1 MTSVT
6 RVLTAVLVYLTLAVT
21 VAGTS
26 LGGLAPFAAAAPGP
40 TEPGPTEPAPIE
52 PGTGEPGLAEP
63 NLGTTPPI
71 GWTQLGRSD
80 RVDILG
86 SDQLID
92 TDIPVPPGVVP
103 GQLLGTIGSVVN
115 TIDGRVD
122 VIDGRGVAMGSIPAP
137 GDQSSAPFAI
147 DISKAR
153 VLNGIAK
160 LSFVLRDRNP
170 PGNSCSRSSSLTLS
184 QLGVTYV
191 GQTPYPVIVADFL
204 PGYLDQILI
213 RTGPSPT
220 PAAQQAALELVAK
233 LTRLYRP
240 MPVRIGV
247 DTSAE
252 PTPPGP
258 PTRRVI
264 ELRDNSPAGLRVI
277 NPNSPDAALVIT
289 GRGDELTRQ
298 VALFSDR
305 RVKLAQTG
313 SATVTAVQQDSPTAT
328 TIKTFA
334 QLGMGGKT
342 SVQGTG
348 SLYVGFDASQFAVG
362 SIQQATLHLIA
373 HYSPVVAGE
382 ASVVVRAGDAVLAA
396 RRLDESG
403 LLDITGI
410 IPKESI
416 NSAVGIVL
424 ELRYLPKQECAPLN
438 DRMEF
443 ALDPASTVAVTPG
456 SRNRGGFPVLPM
468 AFTPDFAV
476 VVDSPEH
483 LRFAAAAV
491 NLLAQQTGVTLQ
503 PRITDMASAAG
514 SGQGLLIVGPG
525 EDLKKSGLIGPVS
538 FDGGNAVGIDG
549 TTDTGVDLNGPI
561 GVVQA
566 FSHNDRMV
574 LAINGTGSWS
584 LVQSSLDYIRALD
597 SRWSSL
603 SGDVVA
609 TGTAGQTVT
618 LTLREGGAL
627 LNEYP
632 GDGWRLW
639 ALLSAAAV
647 VAALLVAAGVLLW
660 RRRTSGG

>member
-1 MTSVT
+1 MTHT
-6 RVLTAVLVYLTLAVT
+6 IRALKAMFAVIMVITTPLCGALHCASAETETET
-21 VAGTS
+21 VA
-26 LGGLAPFAAAAPGP
+26 
-40 TEPGPTEPAPIE
+40 PAS
-52 PGTGEPGLAEP
+52 
-63 NLGTTPPI
+63 TPPI
-71 GWTQLGRSD
+71 PWLQLGLSD
-80 RVDILG
+80 RVTMLG
-86 SDQLID
+86 SDQFFD
-92 TDIPVPPGVVP
+92 TEIPVPPGVIP

-115 TIDGRVD
+115 AVDGRVD
-122 VIDGRGVAMGSIPAP
+122 IIDGRGVALGSIPAP
-137 GDQSSAPFAI
+137 ADLSSAPFAI
-147 DISKAR
+147 DISQAH
-153 VLNGIAK
+153 VVNGKAK
-160 LSFVLRDRNP
+160 LSFVLRDKNP
-170 PGNSCSRSSSLTLS
+170 PGNSCSRSASLTLS
-184 QLGVTYV
+184 QLGVTYL
-191 GQTPYPVIVADFL
+191 GETPYPVIVADFL
-204 PGYLDQILI
+204 PGYLNQILI
-213 RTGPSPT
+213 RTGPAPT

-240 MPVRIGV
+240 MPVNVDV
-247 DTSAE
+247 DTSAG
-252 PTPPGP
+252 PIAPGLP
-258 PTRRVI
+258 ARRVI
-264 ELRDNSPAGLRVI
+264 ELREDGEAGLTVT
-277 NPNSPDAALVIT
+277 NPNSPGAALVIT
-289 GRGDELTRQ
+289 GRGDELSRQ

-313 SATVTAVQQDSPTAT
+313 AATVTEVGQDKPTAT

-334 QLGMGGKT
+334 QLGMAGKV

-382 ASVVVRAGDAVLAA
+382 ASVVVRSGDAVLAA

-416 NSAVGIVL
+416 NSAVGVVL

-443 ALDPASTVAVTPG
+443 AIDPASTVAVTPG

-476 VVDSPEH
+476 VVDDPGH

-514 SGQGLLIVGPG
+514 SAQGLLLVGPG
-525 EDLKKSGLIGPVS
+525 EDLKKSGLSGPVS
-538 FDGGNAVGIDG
+538 FDGGNTVGIDG
-549 TTDTGVDLNGPI
+549 ATNTVVDLNGPI
-561 GVVQA
+561 GVIQA
-566 FSHNDRMV
+566 FSDNDRMV
-574 LAINGTGSWS
+574 LAVSGSGDWS
-584 LVQSSLDYIRALD
+584 LVQRSFDYIRALD
-597 SRWSSL
+597 SRWASL

-609 TGTAGQTVT
+609 TGSAGQTVN

-627 LNEYP
+627 ANEYP
-632 GDGWRLW
+632 GDSWRRW
-639 ALLSAAAV
+639 ALLSAGAV
-647 VAALLVAAGVLLW
+647 VTILLGTAVALLW
-660 RRRTSGG
+660 RRRRARLGR

>member
-1 MTSVT
+1 MNAAK
-6 RVLTAVLVYLTLAVT
+6 RVLTSVLVYLTL
-21 VAGTS
+21 AGTS
-26 LGGLAPFAAAAPGP
+26 LGGLASLAAAAPGP
-40 TEPGPTEPAPIE
+40 TEPGPAE
-52 PGTGEPGLAEP
+52 PGPAGPVLAVP
-63 NLGTTPPI
+63 NPGTTPPI
-71 GWTQLGRSD
+71 GWIQLGLSD

-86 SDQLID
+86 SDQLVD

-115 TIDGRVD
+115 TVDGRVD
-122 VIDGRGVAMGSIPAP
+122 VLDGRGVAMGSIPAP
-137 GDQSSAPFAI
+137 DEVSSTPFAI
-147 DISKAR
+147 DISQAR

-170 PGNSCSRSSSLTLS
+170 PGNSCSRSSSLSLS

-204 PGYLDQILI
+204 PGYLDRILI

-240 MPVRIGV
+240 MPVRIDI
-247 DTSAE
+247 DTSAA

-258 PTRRVI
+258 PSQRVI

-289 GRGDELTRQ
+289 GRGDELSRQ
-298 VALFSDR
+298 VGLFSDR
-305 RVKLAQTG
+305 RVKLAQTA
-313 SATVTAVQQDSPTAT
+313 SATVTAAQQDSPTAT

-334 QLGMGGKT
+334 QLGMGGRT

-382 ASVVVRAGDAVLAA
+382 ASVVVRAGNAVLAA

-403 LLDITGI
+403 LLDLTGI

-456 SRNRGGFPVLPM
+456 SHNRGGFPVLPM
-468 AFTPDFAV
+468 AFTPDFSV
-476 VVDSPEH
+476 VVDSAEH

-503 PRITDMASAAG
+503 PRITDLASAAG
-514 SGQGLLIVGPG
+514 SGQGLLLVGPG

-538 FDGGNAVGIDG
+538 FDGGNTVGIDG
-549 TTDTGVDLNGPI
+549 ATDTVVDLNGPI

-566 FSHNDRMV
+566 FSNNDRMV
-574 LAINGTGSWS
+574 LAISGTGDWS
-584 LVQSSLDYIRALD
+584 LVQSSFDHIRALD
-597 SRWSSL
+597 SRWASL

-627 LNEYP
+627 ANEYP
-632 GDGWRLW
+632 GDSWIRW
-639 ALLSAAAV
+639 TLLSAGAA
-647 VAALLVAAGVLLW
+647 AAILLATAGLLLW
-660 RRRTSGG
+660 RRRRVQHG

>member
-1 MTSVT
+1 MIIIR
-6 RVLTAVLVYLTLAVT
+6 RVLTVVLVYITLAS
-21 VAGTS
+21 TS
-26 LGGLAPFAAAAPGP
+26 LGGLAWLATAD
-40 TEPGPTEPAPIE
+40 
-52 PGTGEPGLAEP
+52 PGLAEP
-63 NLGTTPPI
+63 VPALPGPVTTPPI
-71 GWTQLGRSD
+71 AWTQLGLSD
-80 RVDILG
+80 RVDMLG

-103 GQLLGTIGSVVN
+103 GQLLGTIGSVAN
-115 TIDGRVD
+115 TVDGRVD
-122 VIDGRGVAMGSIPAP
+122 IIDGLGVAMGSIPAP
-137 GDQSSAPFAI
+137 GDMSSAPFAI
-147 DISKAR
+147 DISRAR
-153 VLNGIAK
+153 VVNGVAK
-160 LSFVLRDRNP
+160 LSFILRDRNP
-170 PGNSCSRSSSLTLS
+170 PGNSCSRPASLTLS
-184 QLGVTYV
+184 QLGVTYG
-191 GQTPYPVIVADFL
+191 GQTPNPVIVADFL
-204 PGYLDQILI
+204 PGYVEQILI
-213 RTGPSPT
+213 RTGLAPT
-220 PAAQQAALELVAK
+220 PAVQQAALELVAK

-240 MPVRIGV
+240 MPVRIDV
-247 DTSAE
+247 DSSPAANL
-252 PTPPGP
+252 PGP
-258 PTRRVI
+258 PSRRVI
-264 ELRDNSPAGLRVI
+264 ELRDSAGAGLRVI

-289 GRGDELTRQ
+289 GRGDELSRQ

-313 SATVTAVQQDSPTAT
+313 SATVTAAVQDSPTAT

-403 LLDITGI
+403 LLDITGV

-416 NSAVGIVL
+416 NSAVGVVL

-456 SRNRGGFPVLPM
+456 SHNRGGFPVLPM

-476 VVDSPEH
+476 VVDSPQH

-503 PRITDMASAAG
+503 PRITDMTSAAG
-514 SGQGLLIVGPG
+514 SGQGLLVVGPG
-525 EDLKKSGLIGPVS
+525 EDLKKSGLTAPVS
-538 FDGGNAVGIDG
+538 FDGSNTVGIG
-549 TTDTGVDLNGPI
+549 GATDTVVDLNGPV

-574 LAINGTGSWS
+574 LAINGTGDWA
-584 LVQSSLDYIRALD
+584 LVQSSFDYIRSLD
-597 SRWSSL
+597 SRWASL
-603 SGDVVA
+603 TGDVVA
-609 TGTAGQTVT
+609 TGAASQTVT

-632 GDGWRLW
+632 GDGWRWW
-639 ALLSAAAV
+639 ALLSATAV
-647 VAALLVAAGVLLW
+647 VTALLATAGLLLW
-660 RRRTSGG
+660 RRRRAQHG

>member
-1 MTSVT
+1 M
-6 RVLTAVLVYLTLAVT
+6 RVVGTILVYVILAG
-21 VAGTS
+21 AS
-26 LGGLAPFAAAAPGP
+26 LGGLARLATA
-40 TEPGPTEPAPIE
+40 EPGPAE
-52 PGTGEPGLAEP
+52 PGPPEPVPAVVDP
-63 NLGTTPPI
+63 VTTPPI
-71 GWTQLGRSD
+71 AWTQLGRSD
-80 RVDILG
+80 RVDMLG
-86 SDQLID
+86 SDQLVD
-92 TDIPVPPGVVP
+92 TDIPVPPGVIP

-115 TIDGRVD
+115 TVDGRVD
-122 VIDGRGVAMGSIPAP
+122 IIDGRGVAMGSIPVP
-137 GDQSSAPFAI
+137 GGLGSAPFAI
-147 DISKAR
+147 DISQAR

-191 GQTPYPVIVADFL
+191 GQAPYPVIVADFF
-204 PGYLDQILI
+204 PGYLDQLLI

-240 MPVRIGV
+240 MPVRIDV

-258 PTRRVI
+258 PSRRVI

-289 GRGDELTRQ
+289 GRGDELSRQ

-313 SATVTAVQQDSPTAT
+313 SAAVTAVGQDSPTAT

-403 LLDITGI
+403 LLDISGI

-416 NSAVGIVL
+416 NSAVGVVL

-438 DRMEF
+438 DRLEF

-456 SRNRGGFPVLPM
+456 SHNRGGFPVLPM

-503 PRITDMASAAG
+503 PRITDLASAVG
-514 SGQGLLIVGPG
+514 SGQGLLVVVPG
-525 EDLKKSGLIGPVS
+525 EDLKKSGLSAPVS
-538 FDGGNAVGIDG
+538 FDGGNTVGIDG
-549 TTDTGVDLNGPI
+549 ATDTVVDLNGPL
-561 GVVQA
+561 GVIQA

-574 LAINGTGSWS
+574 LAINGTGDWS
-584 LVQSSLDYIRALD
+584 LAQSSFDYIRALD
-597 SRWSSL
+597 SRWTSL
-603 SGDVVA
+603 TGDVVA
-609 TGTAGQTVT
+609 TATARQTVN

-632 GDGWRLW
+632 GDGWRWW
-639 ALLSAAAV
+639 ALLSAATIA
-647 VAALLVAAGVLLW
+647 AALLIAAGVLLW
-660 RRRTSGG
+660 RRRRAQHG

>member
-1 MTSVT
+1 MIIIR
-6 RVLTAVLVYLTLAVT
+6 RVLTVVLVYITLAS
-21 VAGTS
+21 TS
-26 LGGLAPFAAAAPGP
+26 LGGPAWLTTA
-40 TEPGPTEPAPIE
+40 EPGP
-52 PGTGEPGLAEP
+52 AEP
-63 NLGTTPPI
+63 VPAVPGPVTTPPI
-71 GWTQLGRSD
+71 AWTQLGLSD
-80 RVDILG
+80 RVDMLG

-103 GQLLGTIGSVVN
+103 GQLLGTIGSVAN
-115 TIDGRVD
+115 TVDGRVD
-122 VIDGRGVAMGSIPAP
+122 IIDGLGVAMGSIPAP
-137 GDQSSAPFAI
+137 GDMSSAPFAI
-147 DISKAR
+147 DISRAR
-153 VLNGIAK
+153 VVNGVAK
-160 LSFVLRDRNP
+160 LSFILRDRNP
-170 PGNSCSRSSSLTLS
+170 PGNSCSRPASLTLS
-184 QLGVTYV
+184 QLSVTYG
-191 GQTPYPVIVADFL
+191 GQTPNPVIVADFL
-204 PGYLDQILI
+204 PGYVEQILI
-213 RTGPSPT
+213 RTGLTPT
-220 PAAQQAALELVAK
+220 PAVQQAALELVAK

-240 MPVRIGV
+240 MPVRIDV
-247 DTSAE
+247 DSSPAANL
-252 PTPPGP
+252 PGP
-258 PTRRVI
+258 PSRRVI
-264 ELRDNSPAGLRVI
+264 ELRDSAGAGLRVI

-289 GRGDELTRQ
+289 GRGDELSRQ

-313 SATVTAVQQDSPTAT
+313 SATVTAAVQDSPTAT

-403 LLDITGI
+403 LLDITGV

-416 NSAVGIVL
+416 NSAVGVVL

-456 SRNRGGFPVLPM
+456 SHNRGGFPVLPM

-476 VVDSPEH
+476 VVDSPQH
-483 LRFAAAAV
+483 LRFAVAAV

-503 PRITDMASAAG
+503 PRITDMTSAAG
-514 SGQGLLIVGPG
+514 SGQGLLVVGPG
-525 EDLKKSGLIGPVS
+525 EDLKKSGLTAPVS
-538 FDGGNAVGIDG
+538 FDGSNTIGIG
-549 TTDTGVDLNGPI
+549 GATDTVVDLNGPV

-566 FSHNDRMV
+566 FSHNDRKV
-574 LAINGTGSWS
+574 LAINGTGDWA
-584 LVQSSLDYIRALD
+584 LVQSSFDYIRSLD
-597 SRWSSL
+597 SRWASL
-603 SGDVVA
+603 TGDVVA
-609 TGTAGQTVT
+609 TGAASQTVT

-632 GDGWRLW
+632 GNGWRWW
-639 ALLSAAAV
+639 ALLSATAV
-647 VAALLVAAGVLLW
+647 VTALLATAGLLLW
-660 RRRTSGG
+660 RRRRAKHG